1 MTNEGGSD
9 MERRGRRGQVE
20 LMEPA
25 YKLLTV
31 EEFLDACPNDQRHYQ
46 LFDGVIVAMAPPAT
60 PHQVIAARV
69 GGEIYASLNATRP
82 ECVLRAQA
90 GIAPQGLQGRD
101 HFETDLTV
109 SCSSLDRDDRG
120 IVPDPLLI
128 VEVLS
133 PSTDRDDVFIKLP
146 AYQRILSLQ
155 EILYLETERIGAT
168 VYRRAGGGWQTI
180 ELAAPDARLQLETVG
195 LDITLGSLYRGIPR
209 LSP

>member
-1 MTNEGGSD
+1 
-9 MERRGRRGQVE
+9 
-20 LMEPA
+20 MEPA

-46 LFDGVIVAMAPPAT
+46 LFDGIIVAMAPPAT
-60 PHQVIAARV
+60 PHQIIAGRLS
-69 GGEIYASLNATRP
+69 GEIYASLSAKRP
-82 ECVLRAQA
+82 ECFVRPQA
-90 GIAPQGLQGRD
+90 GIAPRGLQGRD

-109 SCSSLDRDDRG
+109 SCAPLDRDVRG
-120 IVPDPLLI
+120 IVADPLLI

-146 AYQRILSLQ
+146 AYQRIPSLQ

-168 VYRRAGGGWQTI
+168 VYRRTEDGWQTLEI
-180 ELAAPDARLQLETVG
+180 GGLDARLQLGTVG
-195 LDITLGSLYRGIPR
+195 LDIALGTLYRGIPG